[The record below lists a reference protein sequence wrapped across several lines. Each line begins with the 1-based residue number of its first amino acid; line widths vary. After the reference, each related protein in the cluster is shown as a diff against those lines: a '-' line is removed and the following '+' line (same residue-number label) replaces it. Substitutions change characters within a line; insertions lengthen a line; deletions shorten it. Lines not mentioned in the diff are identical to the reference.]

1 MHAERS
7 LGKVAGIM
15 EKAGLKE
22 KKEKLPLDNLTPP
35 NSGPVLLA
43 MDRVLDRAKNTT
55 AENDQGVGHR
65 PISVLTLLA
74 FIFLEFSN
82 GEKYHIIPSYY

>member
-15 EKAGLKE
+15 ERAGPKE
-22 KKEKLPLDNLTPP
+22 KKEKSPLDNLTPP

-43 MDRVLDRAKNTT
+43 MDRVLDRAKNTM
-55 AENDQGVGHR
+55 AENDRGARHR
-65 PISVLTLLA
+65 PISVLTRLA

-82 GEKYHIIPSYY
+82 GEKYHIIPSYH